1 MITFLEETLAKIK
14 EETSALSELV
24 IILPSKRACGFLL
37 NHLKSSADKT
47 FFSPKIS
54 SIEEFIQEISNLKI
68 IDPTELLFESYKV
81 YLKVI
86 SNQEKDSFEVYSSWA
101 TPLLNDFNEIDR
113 HLISTNS
120 FFNYLSTIKNINHW
134 GVQNE
139 QTQLVKNYLK
149 FWNSLPSFY
158 DLLRTELIHKNQ
170 GYQGLI
176 YREAAENIEYYK
188 SNSSNKTHI
197 FIGFNALNTSEQ
209 TIIQELLEVD
219 QTRIYWDIDQF
230 FYNDKIHN
238 SSYFIR
244 KYISTWSF
252 FKSNPIAYISDNYS
266 SHKNIDIIEAQKNIS
281 QVKYIG
287 DLLSKLN
294 ISELNQTAVVL
305 ADENL
310 LIPLL
315 HSIPKNVEK
324 VNITMGIS
332 LKQFPITDFFIL
344 LITLHNSATEQYHF
358 KDVVTILN
366 HPITSKIYPD
376 SSSIIERITANNLT
390 YLSIDKLL
398 ALSSDK
404 ERPPLRLLFSSWNNN
419 SARGLSVCLEI
430 IDFFKN
436 TNSLSIE
443 RAALYQVFNVFKKIE
458 ALNNKFEHFTSVKI
472 FQQLFS
478 EIINTTTIDY
488 QGDAYNGLQIM
499 GVLETRVLDFKNI
512 IVASLNEGVL
522 PSGKSNNSY
531 ITNDLKKEYH
541 LPTYIEK
548 DAIYTYHFFRL
559 LHRAKNITLLYNNFS
574 DGLST
579 GEKSRFI
586 SQIEFEENPRHKI
599 RKSIIS
605 PAILNHKEELRSV
618 EKTDDIIQKIKQIA
632 KEGFSPS
639 SLTSYIRNPIDFYLQ
654 RVLKINQ
661 NKTVEE
667 TVAANTLGTIV
678 HDTLEVF
685 YKPLEGKNLKL
696 DVLEAMK
703 IKIASEIEKQFK
715 KTYRDGIYDKGKN
728 LIIFEVAKQFIL
740 NFINYEINDIKKG
753 NEIRILKIESKLA
766 FDFPPNEL
774 DSVIRVKGKVDR
786 MDEYNGTLRIIDYKT
801 GVVEPRDLEIS
812 DWDTLTSDYK
822 YSKALQVL
830 AYALMANQTSNYE
843 NIEAG
848 IISFKRLKK
857 GFIKFT
863 YKGAHKQTNISQD
876 VLDKYTLE
884 LRNLILEISNK
895 VIPFNQKEVK

>member
-541 LPTYIEK
+541 LPTYTEK

-884 LRNLILEISNK
+884 LRKLILEISNK
-895 VIPFNQKEVK
+895 VIPFNEKEV

>member
-101 TPLLNDFNEIDR
+101 TTLLNDFNEIDR

-158 DLLRTELIHKNQ
+158 DLLRTELIHRNQ

-188 SNSSNKTHI
+188 SNSSNKTHV

-244 KYISTWSF
+244 KYMSTWSF

-404 ERPPLRLLFSSWNNN
+404 EHPPLRLLFSSWNNN
-419 SARGLSVCLEI
+419 SAKGLSVCLEI

-541 LPTYIEK
+541 LPTYTEK

-586 SQIEFEENPRHKI
+586 SQIEFDENPRHRI

-605 PAILNHKEELRSV
+605 PVIYDHKEELRSLD
-618 EKTDDIIQKIKQIA
+618 KTEDIIQKIKQIA

-639 SLTSYIRNPIDFYLQ
+639 SLTSYIRNPIDFYLE

-685 YKPLEGKNLKL
+685 YKPLEGKKLKL
-696 DVLEAMK
+696 DALEAMK

-863 YKGAHKQTNISQD
+863 YKGAHKQTNISQN

-884 LRNLILEISNK
+884 LRKLILEISNK
-895 VIPFNQKEVK
+895 VIPFNEKEV

>member
-54 SIEEFIQEISNLKI
+54 SIEEFIQEISHLKI

-766 FDFPPNEL
+766 FDFP
-774 DSVIRVKGKVDR
+774 
-786 MDEYNGTLRIIDYKT
+786 
-801 GVVEPRDLEIS
+801 
-812 DWDTLTSDYK
+812 
-822 YSKALQVL
+822 
-830 AYALMANQTSNYE
+830 
-843 NIEAG
+843 
-848 IISFKRLKK
+848 F
-857 GFIKFT
+857 
-863 YKGAHKQTNISQD
+863 
-876 VLDKYTLE
+876 
-884 LRNLILEISNK
+884 
-895 VIPFNQKEVK
+895 

>member
-266 SHKNIDIIEAQKNIS
+266 SHKNIDIIEAQKTIS

-488 QGDAYNGLQIM
+488 QGDAYNGLQII

-895 VIPFNQKEVK
+895 VIPFNQKEV

>member
-244 KYISTWSF
+244 KYMSTWSF

-541 LPTYIEK
+541 LPTYTEK

-753 NEIRILKIESKLA
+753 NKIRILKIESKLA

-884 LRNLILEISNK
+884 LRKLILEISNK
-895 VIPFNQKEVK
+895 VIPFNEKEV

>member
-366 HPITSKIYPD
+366 HPITSKIYPN

-895 VIPFNQKEVK
+895 VIPFNEKEV

>member
-54 SIEEFIQEISNLKI
+54 SIEEFIQEISNLMI

-101 TPLLNDFNEIDR
+101 TTLLNDFNEIDR

-120 FFNYLSTIKNINHW
+120 FFNYLSTIRNINHW

-158 DLLRTELIHKNQ
+158 DLLRKELIDKNQ

-244 KYISTWSF
+244 KYMSTWSF
-252 FKSNPIAYISDNYS
+252 FKSNPIVYISDNYS

-324 VNITMGIS
+324 INITMGIS

-344 LITLHNSATEQYHF
+344 LITLHNSAKEQYHF

-366 HPITSKIYPD
+366 HPITAKIYPE

-398 ALSSDK
+398 ALSRDK
-404 ERPPLRLLFSSWNNN
+404 EHPPLRLLFSGWNNN

-443 RAALYQVFNVFKKIE
+443 RAALYQVFNIFKKIE
-458 ALNNKFEHFTSVKI
+458 ALNNKFEHFTSVKM

-522 PSGKSNNSY
+522 PSGKSSNSY

-541 LPTYIEK
+541 LPTYTEK
-548 DAIYTYHFFRL
+548 DAIYTYHFYRL

-586 SQIEFEENPRHKI
+586 SQIEYEENPRHRI
-599 RKSIIS
+599 RKRIIS
-605 PAILNHKEELRSV
+605 AAINDHKAELRSV

-678 HDTLEVF
+678 HDTLEIF
-685 YKPLEGKNLKL
+685 YKPLEGKKLKL
-696 DVLEAMK
+696 DALEAMK
-703 IKIASEIEKQFK
+703 IKIAFEIEKQFK

-728 LIIFEVAKQFIL
+728 LIVFEVAKQFIL

-801 GVVEPRDLEIS
+801 GVVEPGDLEIS

-884 LRNLILEISNK
+884 LRKLILEISNK
-895 VIPFNQKEVK
+895 VIPFNEKEV

>member
-54 SIEEFIQEISNLKI
+54 SIEEFIQEISNLMI

-101 TPLLNDFNEIDR
+101 TTLLNDFNEIDR

-120 FFNYLSTIKNINHW
+120 FFNYLSTIRNINHW

-158 DLLRTELIHKNQ
+158 DLLRKELIDKNQ

-244 KYISTWSF
+244 KYMSTWSF
-252 FKSNPIAYISDNYS
+252 FKSNPIVYISDNYS

-324 VNITMGIS
+324 INITMGIS

-344 LITLHNSATEQYHF
+344 LITLHNSAKEQYHF

-366 HPITSKIYPD
+366 HPITAKIYP
-376 SSSIIERITANNLT
+376 
-390 YLSIDKLL
+390 
-398 ALSSDK
+398 
-404 ERPPLRLLFSSWNNN
+404 
-419 SARGLSVCLEI
+419 
-430 IDFFKN
+430 
-436 TNSLSIE
+436 
-443 RAALYQVFNVFKKIE
+443 
-458 ALNNKFEHFTSVKI
+458 
-472 FQQLFS
+472 
-478 EIINTTTIDY
+478 
-488 QGDAYNGLQIM
+488 
-499 GVLETRVLDFKNI
+499 
-512 IVASLNEGVL
+512 
-522 PSGKSNNSY
+522 
-531 ITNDLKKEYH
+531 
-541 LPTYIEK
+541 
-548 DAIYTYHFFRL
+548 
-559 LHRAKNITLLYNNFS
+559 
-574 DGLST
+574 
-579 GEKSRFI
+579 
-586 SQIEFEENPRHKI
+586 
-599 RKSIIS
+599 
-605 PAILNHKEELRSV
+605 
-618 EKTDDIIQKIKQIA
+618 
-632 KEGFSPS
+632 
-639 SLTSYIRNPIDFYLQ
+639 
-654 RVLKINQ
+654 
-661 NKTVEE
+661 
-667 TVAANTLGTIV
+667 
-678 HDTLEVF
+678 
-685 YKPLEGKNLKL
+685 
-696 DVLEAMK
+696 
-703 IKIASEIEKQFK
+703 
-715 KTYRDGIYDKGKN
+715 
-728 LIIFEVAKQFIL
+728 
-740 NFINYEINDIKKG
+740 
-753 NEIRILKIESKLA
+753 
-766 FDFPPNEL
+766 
-774 DSVIRVKGKVDR
+774 
-786 MDEYNGTLRIIDYKT
+786 
-801 GVVEPRDLEIS
+801 
-812 DWDTLTSDYK
+812 
-822 YSKALQVL
+822 
-830 AYALMANQTSNYE
+830 
-843 NIEAG
+843 
-848 IISFKRLKK
+848 
-857 GFIKFT
+857 
-863 YKGAHKQTNISQD
+863 
-876 VLDKYTLE
+876 
-884 LRNLILEISNK
+884 
-895 VIPFNQKEVK
+895 

>member
-188 SNSSNKTHI
+188 YNSSNKTHI

-244 KYISTWSF
+244 KYMSTWSF

-541 LPTYIEK
+541 LPTYTEK

-766 FDFPPNEL
+766 FDFPSNEL

-884 LRNLILEISNK
+884 LRKLILEISNK
-895 VIPFNQKEVK
+895 VIPFNEKEV

>member
-47 FFSPKIS
+47 FFPPKIS

-101 TPLLNDFNEIDR
+101 KTLLNDFNEIDR

-244 KYISTWSF
+244 KYMSTWSF
-252 FKSNPIAYISDNYS
+252 FKSNPIAYISNNYS

-404 ERPPLRLLFSSWNNN
+404 EHPPLRLLFSSWNNN
-419 SARGLSVCLEI
+419 SAKGLSVCLEI

-541 LPTYIEK
+541 LPTYTEK

-586 SQIEFEENPRHKI
+586 SQIEFDENPRHRI

-605 PAILNHKEELRSV
+605 PAILDHKEELRSV
-618 EKTDDIIQKIKQIA
+618 EKTDGIIQKIKKIA

-884 LRNLILEISNK
+884 LRKLILEISNK
-895 VIPFNQKEVK
+895 VIPFNEKEV

>member
-47 FFSPKIS
+47 FFHPKIS
-54 SIEEFIQEISNLKI
+54 SIEDFIQEISNLKI

-244 KYISTWSF
+244 KYMSTWSF

-541 LPTYIEK
+541 LPTYTEK

-884 LRNLILEISNK
+884 LRKLILEISNK
-895 VIPFNQKEVK
+895 VIPFNEKEV

>member
-47 FFSPKIS
+47 FFPPKIS
-54 SIEEFIQEISNLKI
+54 SIEDFIQEISNLKI

-244 KYISTWSF
+244 KYMSTWSF
-252 FKSNPIAYISDNYS
+252 FKSNPIAYISNNYS

-812 DWDTLTSDYK
+812 DWNTLTSDYK

-884 LRNLILEISNK
+884 LRKLILEISNK
-895 VIPFNQKEVK
+895 VIPFNEKEV

>member
-358 KDVVTILN
+358 KDIVTILN

-895 VIPFNQKEVK
+895 VIPFNEKEV

>member
-47 FFSPKIS
+47 FFPPKIS
-54 SIEEFIQEISNLKI
+54 SIEDFIQEISNLKI

-541 LPTYIEK
+541 LPTYTEK

-884 LRNLILEISNK
+884 LRKLILEISNK
-895 VIPFNQKEVK
+895 VIPFNEKEV

>member
-47 FFSPKIS
+47 FFPPKIS
-54 SIEEFIQEISNLKI
+54 SIEDFIQEISNLKI

-244 KYISTWSF
+244 KYMSTWSF

-332 LKQFPITDFFIL
+332 LKQLPITDFFIL

-541 LPTYIEK
+541 LPTYTEK

-884 LRNLILEISNK
+884 LRKLILEISNK
-895 VIPFNQKEVK
+895 VIPFNEKEV

>member
-822 YSKALQVL
+822 YSKDLQVL

-848 IISFKRLKK
+848 IISFKRLKI

-895 VIPFNQKEVK
+895 VIPFNQKEV

>member
-244 KYISTWSF
+244 KYMSTWSF

-541 LPTYIEK
+541 LPTYTEK

-766 FDFPPNEL
+766 FDFPSNEL

-895 VIPFNQKEVK
+895 VIPFNEKEV

>member
-358 KDVVTILN
+358 KDIVTILN

-895 VIPFNQKEVK
+895 VIPFNQKEV

>member
-244 KYISTWSF
+244 KYMSTWSF

-541 LPTYIEK
+541 LPTYTEK

-884 LRNLILEISNK
+884 LRKLILEISNK
-895 VIPFNQKEVK
+895 VIPFNEKEV

>member
-54 SIEEFIQEISNLKI
+54 SIEEFVQEISNLKI

-541 LPTYIEK
+541 LPTYTEK

-884 LRNLILEISNK
+884 LRKLILEISNK
-895 VIPFNQKEVK
+895 VIPFNEKEV

>member
-895 VIPFNQKEVK
+895 VIPFNQKEV

>member
-54 SIEEFIQEISNLKI
+54 SIEDFIQEISNLKI

-244 KYISTWSF
+244 KYMSTWSF

-541 LPTYIEK
+541 LPTYTEK

-884 LRNLILEISNK
+884 LRKLILEISNK
-895 VIPFNQKEVK
+895 VIPFNEKEV

>member
-586 SQIEFEENPRHKI
+586 SQIEFEENPRHRI

-605 PAILNHKEELRSV
+605 PAILDHKEELRSV

-895 VIPFNQKEVK
+895 VIPFNEKEV

>member
-376 SSSIIERITANNLT
+376 SSTIIERITANNLT

-895 VIPFNQKEVK
+895 VIPFNEKEV

>member
-86 SNQEKDSFEVYSSWA
+86 PNQEKDSFEAYSSWA
-101 TPLLNDFNEIDR
+101 STLLNDFNEIDR

-120 FFNYLSTIKNINHW
+120 FFNYLGTIKNINHW

-197 FIGFNALNTSEQ
+197 FIGFNALNVSEQ

-244 KYISTWSF
+244 KYMSTWSF
-252 FKSNPIAYISDNYS
+252 FKSNPIAYISNNYS

-376 SSSIIERITANNLT
+376 SSSIIERITANNST

-541 LPTYIEK
+541 LPTYTEK

-586 SQIEFEENPRHKI
+586 SQIEFEENPRHRI

-605 PAILNHKEELRSV
+605 PAILDHKEELRSV

-766 FDFPPNEL
+766 FDFPPNEF
-774 DSVIRVKGKVDR
+774 DSLIRVKGKVDR

-884 LRNLILEISNK
+884 LRKLILEISNK
-895 VIPFNQKEVK
+895 VIPFNEKEV

>member
-47 FFSPKIS
+47 FFPPKIS
-54 SIEEFIQEISNLKI
+54 RIEDFIQEISNLKI

-244 KYISTWSF
+244 KYMSTWSF

-884 LRNLILEISNK
+884 LRKLILEISNK
-895 VIPFNQKEVK
+895 VIPFNEKEV

>member
-252 FKSNPIAYISDNYS
+252 FKSTPIAYISDNYS

-404 ERPPLRLLFSSWNNN
+404 EHLPLRLLFSSWNNN
-419 SARGLSVCLEI
+419 SAKGLSVCLEI

-541 LPTYIEK
+541 LPTYTEK

-586 SQIEFEENPRHKI
+586 SQIEFDENPRHRI

-605 PAILNHKEELRSV
+605 PVIYDHKEELRSV
-618 EKTDDIIQKIKQIA
+618 DKTDDIIKKIKQIA

-661 NKTVEE
+661 NETVEE

-685 YKPLEGKNLKL
+685 YKPLEGKKLKL
-696 DVLEAMK
+696 DDLEAMK

-812 DWDTLTSDYK
+812 DWETLTSDYK

-843 NIEAG
+843 YIEAG

-863 YKGAHKQTNISQD
+863 YRGAHKQTNISQD

-884 LRNLILEISNK
+884 LRKLILEISNK
-895 VIPFNQKEVK
+895 VIPFNEKEV

>member
-47 FFSPKIS
+47 FFPPKIS
-54 SIEEFIQEISNLKI
+54 SIEDFIQEISNLKI

-244 KYISTWSF
+244 KYMSTWSF

-884 LRNLILEISNK
+884 LRKLILEISNK
-895 VIPFNQKEVK
+895 VIPFNEKEV

>member
-47 FFSPKIS
+47 FFPPKIS

-244 KYISTWSF
+244 KYMSTWSF
-252 FKSNPIAYISDNYS
+252 FKSNPIAYISNNYS

-390 YLSIDKLL
+390 YLSIDKLI

-404 ERPPLRLLFSSWNNN
+404 EHPPLRLLFSSWNNN

-541 LPTYIEK
+541 LPTYTEK

-586 SQIEFEENPRHKI
+586 SQIEFDENPRHRI

-884 LRNLILEISNK
+884 LRKLILEISNK
-895 VIPFNQKEVK
+895 VIPFNEKEV

>member
-586 SQIEFEENPRHKI
+586 SQIEFEENPRHRI

-895 VIPFNQKEVK
+895 VIPFNEKEV

>member
-47 FFSPKIS
+47 FFPPKIS
-54 SIEEFIQEISNLKI
+54 SIEDFIQEISNLKI

-244 KYISTWSF
+244 KYMSTWSF

-332 LKQFPITDFFIL
+332 LKQLPITDFFIL

-884 LRNLILEISNK
+884 LRKLILEISNK
-895 VIPFNQKEVK
+895 VIPFNEKEV

>member
-324 VNITMGIS
+324 VNIAMGIS

-895 VIPFNQKEVK
+895 VIPFNQKEV

>member
-47 FFSPKIS
+47 FFPPKIS
-54 SIEEFIQEISNLKI
+54 SIEDFIQEISNLKI

-244 KYISTWSF
+244 KYMSTWSF

-541 LPTYIEK
+541 LPTYTEK

-884 LRNLILEISNK
+884 LRKLILEISNK
-895 VIPFNQKEVK
+895 VIPFNEKEV

>member
-244 KYISTWSF
+244 KYMSTWSF

-884 LRNLILEISNK
+884 LRKLILEISNK
-895 VIPFNQKEVK
+895 VIPFNEKEV

>member
-47 FFSPKIS
+47 FFPPKIS
-54 SIEEFIQEISNLKI
+54 SIEDFIQEISNLKI

-884 LRNLILEISNK
+884 LRKLILEISNK
-895 VIPFNQKEVK
+895 VIPFNEKEV